1 MTDDK
6 NMLAARVQTGYQ
18 KITKEISLK
27 DKLVREDIRN
37 CGIRFAVSVKCFS
50 GPNTGKNDDNYENN
64 HHDTRPRNNTH
75 A

>member
-18 KITKEISLK
+18 KIIKEISLK
-27 DKLVREDIRN
+27 DKLVWEDILN
-37 CGIRFAVSVKCFS
+37 CGIRFAVSVKGFNA
-50 GPNTGKNDDNYENN
+50 PNIGKIDDDDH
-64 HHDTRPRNNTH
+64 HHDTRTRNNTH